1 MSQKEYIKYV
11 SLIKLSLLSKIVPR
25 QINTQISLLQLP
37 LNNTFNSNLLSS
49 RILLTSKRMM
59 GEQENENQVGQL

>member
-1 MSQKEYIKYV
+1 MSQKEYIKYE

-25 QINTQISLLQLP
+25 QIKTQISLLQLP

-49 RILLTSKRMM
+49 CILLTSERMM
-59 GEQENENQVGQL
+59 GEQENVNQVGQL